1 MEDRE
6 RLVRIQVRR
15 FYIPNGAPIDEDDLF
30 QEGMLALLR
39 AEKTFDEQRGFKFET
54 YASHVIYNHLLDEVR
69 KYNEEVEPLLPDAI
83 DDKTLE
89 DKIEQQRKLRLLRKV
104 LAECSDIER
113 AIFKAYW
120 RGHSYKEIGDIFDV
134 TPKKIDNTIQK
145 IKNRVQSYN
154 ED

>member
-15 FYIPNGAPIDEDDLF
+15 FDISSSAEEDLF
-30 QEGMLALLR
+30 QEGMIALLK
-39 AEKTFDEQRGFKFET
+39 AEKTFDEERGVKFET
-54 YASHVIYNHLLDEVR
+54 YASHVIRNHLLDVLR
-69 KYNEEVEPLLPDAI
+69 KYKKSSDEEEPLLPDVT
-83 DDKTLE
+83 DDESLE
-89 DKIEQQRKLRLLRKV
+89 DKIERQRKLRLLRKV
-104 LAECSDIER
+104 WAECSDIER

-120 RGHSYKEIGDIFDV
+120 HGHSYKEICDIFDV

-145 IKNRVQSYN
+145 IKKRVQSYN